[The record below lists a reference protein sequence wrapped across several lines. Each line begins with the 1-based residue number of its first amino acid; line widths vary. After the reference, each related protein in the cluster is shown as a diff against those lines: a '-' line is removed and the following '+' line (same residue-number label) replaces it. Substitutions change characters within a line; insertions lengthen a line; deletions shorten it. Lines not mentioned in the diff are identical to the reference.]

1 MRRAYSLC
9 VLGLVAASGL
19 CGCRKM
25 FQKRAPV
32 AQGDAGWNTGPV
44 TETSAPMTPNWKDT
58 EVTFTGTSGAGSFSF
73 SGTKLMASFRDVSPG
88 DSIEMG
94 TDHATATTSRYM
106 SAQTD
111 VGAKMAKLRPVDA
124 FDYKYRFN
132 PEVKVNLVLGG
143 RPVTIDAPAA
153 SVSYALNAAFK
164 KVIDAPI
171 NLPPPEKPPTEHTI
185 LFTEGLTGSEVIG
198 PAATVD
204 AIDWVAIGSKL
215 PERKGKMCSGYKR
228 TGEAGA
234 GESLPLVMKDER
246 MAVYDVRTSK
256 EIAGK
261 DFKAPE
267 ECPTLTFSKEANSY
281 PSKDEIKAWLRT
293 VRTEKVKAPK

>member
-1 MRRAYSLC
+1 MRRAYL
-9 VLGLVAASGL
+9 VVIVGLVAVFGTS
-19 CGCRKM
+19 GCRKM
-25 FQKRAPV
+25 LQKRQA
-32 AQGDAGWNTGPV
+32 AREDAGWDTAPV
-44 TETSAPMTPNWKDT
+44 RESNAPMTPTWKDT
-58 EVTFTGTSGAGSFSF
+58 EVTFTGASGIGSFSYN
-73 SGTKLMASFRDVSPG
+73 GTKLMASFRDVSPG

-94 TDHATATTSRYM
+94 TDRATATTSRYM
-106 SAQTD
+106 SAETD
-111 VGAKMAKLRPVDA
+111 VGAKIAKLRPVDA

-132 PEVKVNLVLGG
+132 PETQVHLVLGG

-153 SVSYALNAAFK
+153 PVSYGLNAAFK

-171 NLPPPEKPPTEHTI
+171 NLPAPEKPPTEHTI
-185 LFTEGLTGSEVIG
+185 LFTEGLSGSDVIG

-204 AIDWVAIGSKL
+204 AIDWVALGSKL

-234 GESLPLVMKDER
+234 GETLPLVMKDEHLG
-246 MAVYDVRTSK
+246 VYDVRTSK
-256 EIAGK
+256 EIAAK

-281 PSKDEIKAWLRT
+281 PSKDEMKAWLRS
-293 VRTEKVKAPK
+293 VRTQKNPPK